1 MVSWGQAGRF
11 ADPAPDSRVTLLA
24 QVDQSPPAVSIVV
37 LSYNGRAWLERCLGA
52 AVAELAPDCELIV
65 VDNGSSDG
73 SVDFVQGSF
82 PAVRVIPLERNMGFA
97 AGNNAGAQAARGR
110 YVAFLNN
117 DAAPQPGWLLA
128 LRSALDGDP
137 HLGLAASCIVFMH
150 DPSVIDS
157 AGDGLTR
164 WGGAFKR
171 GHGRPVQES
180 LDAGEVFGACGAACL
195 VRREV
200 FDELGGFDG
209 AFFAVYEDVDLSYRF
224 QLHGYRCMYVPEAVV
239 HHAGSATLGW
249 LSPQSVFWGQRNL
262 EWMYIK
268 NTPWPLLLIT
278 LPGHVV
284 YDLAAA
290 AYFARVGHLRTFL
303 SAKWSALRE
312 LARVW
317 RQRRHVQRGRCI
329 SSLRIWRM
337 MDRRWIAIKLR
348 EKRFDLD
355 PTRRG

>member
-1 MVSWGQAGRF
+1 VSGRN
-11 ADPAPDSRVTLLA
+11 LL
-24 QVDQSPPAVSIVV
+24 AVSIVI
-37 LSYNGRAWLERCLGA
+37 LNYNGRAWLKRCLGA
-52 AVAELAPDCELIV
+52 AVTQVAPDCELIV

-73 SVDFVQGSF
+73 SVDFVQRSF
-82 PAVRVIPLERNMGFA
+82 PAVRVIALERNTGFA
-97 AGNNAGAQAARGR
+97 AGNNAGAQAARGH

-117 DAAPQPGWLLA
+117 DAAPQPGWLSA
-128 LRSALDGDP
+128 LRNALDSDP
-137 HLGLAASCIVFMH
+137 QVGLAASCIVFMH

-171 GHGRPVQES
+171 GHGRSVLEALA

-200 FDELGGFDG
+200 FDELGGFDD
-209 AFFAVYEDVDLSYRF
+209 AFFAVYEDVDLSYRV

-262 EWMYIK
+262 EWMYLK

-290 AYFARVGHLRTFL
+290 VYFARVGHLRTFL

-317 RQRRHVQRGRCI
+317 RQRRHVQRRRCI
-329 SSLRIWRM
+329 SSLRIWKL

-348 EKRFDLD
+348 EKRFDLG
-355 PTRRG
+355 PARRE